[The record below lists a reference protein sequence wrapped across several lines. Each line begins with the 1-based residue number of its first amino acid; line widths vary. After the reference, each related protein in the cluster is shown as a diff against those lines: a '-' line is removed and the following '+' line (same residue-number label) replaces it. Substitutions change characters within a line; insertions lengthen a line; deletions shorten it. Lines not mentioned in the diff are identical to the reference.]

1 LTAEIFVPLLTG
13 KDRGL
18 LMRLFLMV
26 LMLTAIGVARAA
38 PDGAGLYGTHCAAC
52 HGDKGGGG
60 VGVPLSMPSFLDSVD
75 DHFLHQTIRQGRP
88 GRVMP
93 AFASL
98 SDAQVAAIVGFIR
111 GWSDKPAPAYS
122 TARIEGDAEH
132 GKELY
137 ASYCAACHGAE
148 GEGGSGT
155 GVTFSRHR
163 DLPIIAPALNNSGF
177 LAAASDEMIRH
188 TLQYGREGTP
198 MRSFLVQGLSE
209 QDLADLVSYV
219 RSFDGKITDT
229 QETSAG
235 ESPVLVAESS
245 YTLEE
250 TVENLKQAIT
260 SQNFIL
266 IRTDTLEHGLVPE
279 GEENA
284 KQVILHFCN
293 FKFLF
298 DALAVD
304 PRVGMFLPCLATVTE
319 RDGQV
324 TVSTINPEYLS
335 HLFNNNEL
343 EDYCKRMRNV
353 YEAILEEA
361 TL

>member
-1 LTAEIFVPLLTG
+1 
-13 KDRGL
+13 
-18 LMRLFLMV
+18 MRLIFLLIV
-26 LMLTAIGVARAA
+26 SLVACAADAA
-38 PDGAGLYGTHCAAC
+38 PDGGALYAANCAAC

-60 VGVPLSMPSFLDSVD
+60 VGVPLSLPSFLDSVD
-75 DHFLHQTIRQGRP
+75 DGFLRQTIRHGRP

-98 SDAQVAAIVGFIR
+98 SDAQVDAIVGFIR
-111 GWSDKPAPAYS
+111 GWSGKPAPVYS
-122 TARIEGDAEH
+122 SAPVKGDVEH
-132 GKELY
+132 GRELF
-137 ASYCAACHGAE
+137 ASYCAACHGVH
-148 GEGGSGT
+148 GDGGKGT

-163 DLPIIAPALNNSGF
+163 DLPIIAPALNNRGF

-198 MRSFLVQGLSE
+198 MRSFLVQGLTES
-209 QDLADLVSYV
+209 DINDLVIFV
-219 RSFDGKITDT
+219 RSFDGHPTNVQKS
-229 QETSAG
+229 SAE
-235 ESPVLVAESS
+235 ESPVLVAESPYS
-245 YTLEE
+245 LAE
-250 TVENLKQAIT
+250 TVENIKQAIT

-279 GEENA
+279 GEENP
-284 KQVILHFCN
+284 KEVILHFCN

-304 PRVGMFLPCLATVTE
+304 PRVGMFLPCLVTVTE
-319 RDGQV
+319 KDGVV
-324 TVSTINPEYLS
+324 TVSATNPEYLS
-335 HLFNNNEL
+335 HLFNNDEL
-343 EDYCKRMRNV
+343 EEYCKRMRGV